1 MDEFLAFYKET
12 LLEKVRE
19 RSDTHCSGCILGEQ
33 DRRDHSCQADIVE
46 NIDRYFHT
54 VFAIFMQNK
63 IQVMER
69 LKSAFMQELL
79 KDCNVSPD
87 TAKKMAEEKN
97 SFMNMAGPR
106 REEVTSSTP
115 AMGAEGEGEGEEEE
129 EEGY

>member
-129 EEGY
+129 G

>member
-12 LLEKVRE
+12 LLEKIRE
-19 RSDTHCSGCILGEQ
+19 RSDTHCYGCILGEQ
-33 DRRDHSCQADIVE
+33 DRRDHACQADIVE

-54 VFAIFMQNK
+54 VFAIFIQNK
-63 IQVMER
+63 RQVMER

-87 TAKKMAEEKN
+87 TAKKMAEEKT
-97 SFMNMAGPR
+97 SFMDMAGPR
-106 REEVTSSTP
+106 RDEVSSSTP

-129 EEGY
+129 G

>member
-33 DRRDHSCQADIVE
+33 DRRDHPCQADIVE

-63 IQVMER
+63 RQVMER

-87 TAKKMAEEKN
+87 TAKKMAEEKT
-97 SFMNMAGPR
+97 SFMDMAGPR

-129 EEGY
+129 EGY

>member
-129 EEGY
+129 EGY